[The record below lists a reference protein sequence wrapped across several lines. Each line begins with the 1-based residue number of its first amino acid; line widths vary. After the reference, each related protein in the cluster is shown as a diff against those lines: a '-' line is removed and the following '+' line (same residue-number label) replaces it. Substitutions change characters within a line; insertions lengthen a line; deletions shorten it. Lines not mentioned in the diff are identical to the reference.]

1 MTSYVAISER
11 RAVEVERHQPLAVAL
26 VLHAVEAEHVA
37 HVGGLPGPQ
46 PPPRQLS
53 KASVLPGLLARPVV
67 AGLRGV
73 PGQDPHEAVAVLQGA
88 QCTVF
93 HGAASA
99 THLVVVDGGGHG
111 LRPAHEDQVKLG
123 VSLMHQVPGVF
134 VLVPL
139 HVLLNIFEVKL
150 VP

>member
-1 MTSYVAISER
+1 M
-11 RAVEVERHQPLAVAL
+11 
-26 VLHAVEAEHVA
+26 
-37 HVGGLPGPQ
+37 
-46 PPPRQLS
+46 
-53 KASVLPGLLARPVV
+53 
-67 AGLRGV
+67 
-73 PGQDPHEAVAVLQGA
+73 
-88 QCTVF
+88 F
-93 HGAASA
+93 HSAAST

-123 VSLMHQVPGVF
+123 VSLVHQVPGVF